1 MVCSTRIVR
10 SVRSERPGIEVLVQ
24 SNWSEPSPEIIFT
37 FVPMKDLVQAQRE
50 YFLAGHT
57 RPIAARKQTLS
68 KLYHLLL
75 ENEQVLADAI
85 YKDFKKSFYLTV
97 ENELSLPY
105 GEINRAIR
113 RLRGW
118 SRSRYFRTNIVN
130 FPASSRTMPVPYGVS
145 LVIGPWNYPYMLA
158 LIPVI
163 SSLAAGNTVILK
175 PSELANHASLALG
188 KLINKN
194 FPKELIHVQE
204 GGVEETT
211 LLLKERFDKIFFT
224 GSTPVGR
231 IVMKAAAEHLTP
243 VTLELGGKNPVI
255 VLPDC
260 NLRKTARRLVWGKFH
275 NNGTACVSPDHVY
288 VHQSIHEAL
297 VEEIRKNIPR
307 IYGSDPR
314 DSIALPRMINR
325 QHFERVL
332 SIIDQDKV
340 VSGGT
345 SDPEDLYIEPTVMD
359 GITEDDPVMKDEV
372 FGPVM
377 PILAFNELRPLVERL
392 KRRPAPLV
400 LYIFSGNKRLARKLM
415 KEIPSGGGMI
425 NDVVMHFINMN
436 SPFGGLGESGMG
448 SYHGKAGFEAFSHYK
463 TILNKPN
470 WFDLYL
476 KYPPYRAFNLRL
488 IRTVLGKSFRNL
500 FR

>member
-1 MVCSTRIVR
+1 MKELI
-10 SVRSERPGIEVLVQ
+10 Q
-24 SNWSEPSPEIIFT
+24 S
-37 FVPMKDLVQAQRE
+37 QRN
-50 YFLAGHT
+50 YFLEGHT
-57 RPIAARKQTLS
+57 RPLSARKATLR

-75 ENEQVLADAI
+75 DNEKMLADEI

-97 ENELSLPY
+97 EHELSLPY

-113 RLRGW
+113 HLRSW
-118 SRSRYFRTNIVN
+118 SAPRYFRTNLVN
-130 FPASSRTMPVPYGVS
+130 FPASSRTIPVPYGVS

-175 PSELANHASLALG
+175 PSEVASHASGALARLV
-188 KLINKN
+188 NSS
-194 FPKELIHVQE
+194 FPRELFYVQE
-204 GGVEETT
+204 GGVKETT
-211 LLLKERFDKIFFT
+211 ELLGERFDKIFFT
-224 GSTPVGR
+224 GSTPVGS

-255 VLPDC
+255 VMPDC
-260 NLRKTARRLVWGKFH
+260 KLKKTARRLTWGKYH

-288 VHQSIHEAL
+288 VHESIRERL
-297 VEEIRKNIPR
+297 VSEIRKNIPR
-307 IYGSDPR
+307 IYGEDPQK
-314 DSIALPRMINR
+314 SIVLPRMVNR
-325 QHFERVL
+325 AHYDRVM
-332 SIIDQDKV
+332 SVIDPSKV
-340 VSGGT
+340 VAGGKG
-345 SDPEDLYIEPTVMD
+345 DPEDLYIEPTVMD
-359 GITEDDPVMKDEV
+359 GVTPDDPIMQDEV

-377 PILAFNELRPLVERL
+377 PILSYTDLDEVIRVL
-392 KRRPAPLV
+392 KRQAPPLV
-400 LYIFSGNKRLARKLM
+400 LYIFSGNVRKAKSLM

-463 TILNKPN
+463 TILNKPS

-476 KYPPYRAFNLRL
+476 KYPPYRSLNLRI
-488 IRTVLGKSFRNL
+488 IRTVLGKSLRN
-500 FR
+500 FWR